1 MYEKKA
7 KGDFSNEAKQAKLDL
22 AEKISECNKL
32 ELKLKKKDEEVDL
45 KRRALQDLQTEYQG
59 MMNKNL
65 DINQTCKNQD
75 IRIKELEKE
84 INKLNNCTQI
94 PEKRRRVEEKEPEAP
109 LNNLQQHLEEQQS
122 DNILSDSVVVEVGG
136 DQKVIL
142 ETPESESNTS
152 SKPQRGR
159 K

>member
-1 MYEKKA
+1 M
-7 KGDFSNEAKQAKLDL
+7 
-22 AEKISECNKL
+22 
-32 ELKLKKKDEEVDL
+32 EE
-45 KRRALQDLQTEYQG
+45 
-59 MMNKNL
+59 N
-65 DINQTCKNQD
+65 
-75 IRIKELEKE
+75 
-84 INKLNNCTQI
+84 
-94 PEKRRRVEEKEPEAP
+94 EPEAP